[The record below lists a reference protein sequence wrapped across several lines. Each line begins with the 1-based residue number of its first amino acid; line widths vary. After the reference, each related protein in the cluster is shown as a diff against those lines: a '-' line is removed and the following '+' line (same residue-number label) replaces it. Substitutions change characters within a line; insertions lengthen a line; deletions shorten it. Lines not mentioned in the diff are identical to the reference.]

1 MDITEIFRK
10 ISIRV
15 YIINLINHNFPDISV
30 RMSIAYKNDLGSVKN
45 NSIILCKLYLE
56 LIISQYFQNNILHL

>member
-1 MDITEIFRK
+1 
-10 ISIRV
+10 
-15 YIINLINHNFPDISV
+15 
-30 RMSIAYKNDLGSVKN
+30 MSIAYKNDLGSVKN